1 MIGVLG
7 IVVAFAVFTVL
18 CYYNMASSYA
28 AIISAFVVMFFN
40 GMDIHKA
47 LLESF
52 TGGMTAYLQAYFLTI
67 ILGTIMGRI
76 YTVTGAGVSIAEAL
90 SKTFMRAGS
99 SEGKKQ
105 VVALLVMTFAGGAL
119 AYGGI
124 NIITLI
130 FTLYPLM
137 LSICEKADI
146 PKRYIAGI
154 AMSGTCTWVLSSPGS
169 PQMANFVPMNVLGT
183 SPTAALVPGI
193 ANAIV
198 VIAVATFVM
207 NKMITRA
214 KKKGEH
220 FSYGPNDKPFDPSE
234 SKPHWLVAILPL
246 LVIWILFNFAKFHLV
261 FAQLCGVILATV
273 IFYPHYHSEKRGGFV
288 DMYNVG
294 ALDGIKAGMSVA
306 LVLGFAYVIKASSGF
321 TLIIDTL
328 LKIQGSPYLT
338 FPIAVGLASAA
349 AGSASAGQ
357 LLLLPTLAPHYI
369 ATGMSAA
376 AIHRLGAAACTTID
390 SLPTN
395 PTVLCFLDHTGE
407 NLKTGYAACFV
418 ASVLA
423 TTAGTIVT
431 SLILYLFPA
440 LAV

>member
-1 MIGVLG
+1 MLGVVG
-7 IVVAFAVFTVL
+7 ILVAFIVFTIL

-28 AIISAFVVMFFN
+28 AIISAFVVMIFN
-40 GMDIHKA
+40 RMDIYNG
-47 LLESF
+47 LLEAF
-52 TGGMTAYLQAYFLTI
+52 TSGMTTYLKAYFLTI

-76 YTVTGAGVSIAEAL
+76 YTVTGAGVSIADAL
-90 SKTFMRAGS
+90 SKTFMRPGL

-124 NIITLI
+124 NIIVLI

-183 SPTAALVPGI
+183 SSTAALVPGI
-193 ANAIV
+193 VNAVV
-198 VIAVATFVM
+198 VIAVATGIM
-207 NKMITRA
+207 NMMITKS
-214 KKKGEH
+214 KKNGEH
-220 FSYGPNDKPFDPSE
+220 FAYGPNDKPFDPSE
-234 SKPHWLVAILPL
+234 TKPHWLVAILPL
-246 LVIWILFNFAKFHLV
+246 LTIWFLFNFLKFHLV
-261 FAQLCGVILATV
+261 FAQICGVILATV
-273 IFYPHYHSEKRGGFV
+273 IFIPYYRGEKRGGFV

-328 LKIQGSPYLT
+328 LKIPGSPYVT
-338 FPIAVGLASAA
+338 FPIAVGLASAS

-369 ATGMSAA
+369 EAGMSAA

-418 ASVLA
+418 ASVFA
-423 TTAGTIVT
+423 TTIGTIVT
-431 SLILYLFPA
+431 SLILYFFPA